1 MSVTKRD
8 QLTLPKRK
16 SPSVIL
22 TADTDMTLA
31 TYHYLTNEFHH
42 ARRHE
47 AGMIRDDDE
56 EFLHQY
62 RVALRRCRALIG
74 LLGPLFEK
82 RQKVMLKL
90 ALRTLM
96 QRTNT
101 LRDLDVFL
109 MKMEDY
115 FFLLE
120 HPHHNGLTRFFD
132 DLQYKRRKSFKTL
145 KRWLKSNEYQQHCT
159 LIGGLLDELSLPN
172 KKKTTDSPLF
182 SIIAL
187 SSTNPTPSV
196 PSTLDVA
203 SSVLAYHSQRVNK
216 HCDEISPS
224 SPDTRLHQ
232 LRIDCKKFRYVLE
245 YFAPLYPNAKSK
257 HLLAALKQLQT
268 SLGEL
273 NDLTVQQ
280 AFLNNYLNTTQCMDM
295 KKAALETLIAQ
306 THDRYALRHTEALEQ
321 IAVFR
326 AP

>member
-16 SPSVIL
+16 SPCVIL
-22 TADTDMTLA
+22 TADTDITLA

-42 ARRHE
+42 ACRHE

-96 QRTNT
+96 QHTNT

-132 DLQYKRRKSFKTL
+132 DLQYQRRKRFKTL

-159 LIGGLLDELSLPN
+159 LISGLLDELSLTE
-172 KKKTTDSPLF
+172 KKKN
-182 SIIAL
+182 AAQ
-187 SSTNPTPSV
+187 

-203 SSVLAYHSQRVNK
+203 SKVLVYHSQRVNK
-216 HCDEISPS
+216 HCDGISPS
-224 SPDTRLHQ
+224 SPDTQLHQ

-268 SLGEL
+268 SLGDL

-280 AFLNNYLNTTQCMDM
+280 TFLNNYLYTTQCMDM

-306 THDRYALRHTEALEQ
+306 THDRYAQRHAGALEQ

-326 AP
+326 GHLPINHF